1 MALEQDVQNMNK
13 KLDQI
18 ERNQHSI
25 NNNLPGLITYIV
37 IGIAAIAGIKSC
49 NRTQEILDNYQKAPQ
64 VQVENVIGQEA
75 PERFYDLNGQ
85 RVYLEIDGKPVEQ
98 YVREK

>member
-1 MALEQDVQNMNK
+1 MALEDDVKKMNS
-13 KLDQI
+13 KLDTI

-25 NNNLPGLITYIV
+25 KKNLPGLITYIA

-64 VQVENVIGQEA
+64 VQIENVIGQEA
-75 PERFYDLNGQ
+75 PERFYDFNGQ
-85 RVYLEIDGKPVEQ
+85 RVYLKIDGKPVEQ
-98 YVREK
+98 YVQER

>member
-1 MALEQDVQNMNK
+1 M
-13 KLDQI
+13 
-18 ERNQHSI
+18 
-25 NNNLPGLITYIV
+25 
-37 IGIAAIAGIKSC
+37 IGIAEIRSC

-75 PERFYDLNGQ
+75 PERFCDLNGQ

-98 YVREK
+98 YVRES